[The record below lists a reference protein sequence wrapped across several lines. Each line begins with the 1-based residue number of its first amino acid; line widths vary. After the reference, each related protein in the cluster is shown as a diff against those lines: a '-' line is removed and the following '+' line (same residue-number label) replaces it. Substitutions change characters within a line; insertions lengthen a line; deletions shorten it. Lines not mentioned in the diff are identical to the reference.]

1 MLLKTKEGEKA
12 KLDDWANLLLRD
24 RLQSSRILLYAIAA
38 ILVIFSIWASM
49 ADIDERV
56 DTQSAVVI
64 PISQIQ
70 EIQNLEGGILKS
82 LDVREGDTV
91 QKGQVLAQ
99 LDVAQASAAL
109 DETQS
114 KYYASLARQARL
126 QAEATNSD
134 TITFSDI
141 IIKNEPDLIS
151 NEQKLFTANREELK
165 DTTETLEQSL
175 QYLNQ
180 QIAIITPLV
189 NDRII
194 PKIDLIK
201 LEGERNDTQGR
212 LTSVVN
218 NYNSKARDDLVKTN
232 LEVDTLESTLQGL
245 QDRVTRTTV
254 RSPVNG
260 IVKKIDVDTTGGTI
274 KPGEEIMTIVPI
286 DEQLLIEGKVIPS
299 KIAFLH
305 PGQEANVRISAYD
318 PTIYGSI
325 KGTVVRVGADA
336 IMERDSMGREQ
347 AYYKVVIKTEQNY
360 VEYRG
365 EQLPIIPGMQATVS
379 VLTGHKT
386 IMSYLLKPILKAKQ
400 DALREK

>member
-38 ILVIFSIWASM
+38 ILVIFCIWASL

-64 PISQIQ
+64 PISQVQ

-82 LDVREGDTV
+82 LDVHEGDTV

-99 LDVAQASAAL
+99 LDVTQASAAF
-109 DETQS
+109 DEAQS

-126 QAEATNSD
+126 QAEATDST
-134 TITFSDI
+134 TITFPDV
-141 IIKNEPDLIS
+141 IIKNAPDLVS
-151 NEQKLFTANREELK
+151 NEQKLFNANRNELE
-165 DTTETLEQSL
+165 DTTKTLQQSL

-189 NDRII
+189 NEHII

-212 LTSVVN
+212 LSSITN
-218 NYNSKARDDLVKTN
+218 DYHAKARDDLVKTN
-232 LEVDTLESTLQGL
+232 VEVDTLGSTLSGL
-245 QDRVTRTTV
+245 KDRMTRTTV

-260 IVKKIDVDTTGGTI
+260 IVKKIDIDTEGGTI

-286 DEQLLIEGKVIPS
+286 DEQLQIEGKVIPS

-336 IMERDSMGREQ
+336 IMERDAMGREQ
-347 AYYKVVIKTEQNY
+347 AYYKVVIQTDQNY

-379 VLTGHKT
+379 ILTGHKT

-400 DALREK
+400 DALRER